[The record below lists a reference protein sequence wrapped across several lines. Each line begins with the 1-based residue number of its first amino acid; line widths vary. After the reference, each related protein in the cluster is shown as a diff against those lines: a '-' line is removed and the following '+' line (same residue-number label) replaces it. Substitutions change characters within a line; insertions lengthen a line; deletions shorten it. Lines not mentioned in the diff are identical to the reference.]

1 MRRRVLA
8 IVLCTTCFT
17 GLVAQF
23 HGLAAERALLEP
35 EWNDPVIARARNNP
49 QLAPPPAP
57 QTLAGEAQAPLS
69 LPRWG
74 FAKKVDDL
82 TSEERARSRTTLSA
96 AVASSAVVGWPKCA
110 TKTAK
115 TEHVRDKTG
124 IWFTDH
130 YNFGCLVISVSGDR
144 AFSPALKLPTAAAAA
159 PAADDCS
166 NPGGAASSVDDAESD
181 TRGRFELEI
190 SLSNLPYTITGR
202 CAEGAEA
209 FCRNRTAQCALVTR
223 LIFLGGNPQ

>member
-57 QTLAGEAQAPLS
+57 QTLAGEGQAPLS

-74 FAKKVDDL
+74 FAKKIDDL

-124 IWFTDH
+124 VWYSDH
-130 YNFGCLVISVSGDR
+130 YNFGCLIISVSGDR
-144 AFSPALKLPTAAAAA
+144 AFNPDLKLPTSAA
-159 PAADDCS
+159 AADDCS
-166 NPGGAASSVDDAESD
+166 DRARSASSVDDAESD
-181 TRGRFELEI
+181 ARGRFELQI
-190 SLSNLPYTITGR
+190 SLNRLPYTIAGR
-202 CAEGAEA
+202 CSKAAEA
-209 FCRNRTAQCALVTR
+209 FCRNRAAQCALVTR
-223 LIFLGGNPQ
+223 LIFLEGNPQ